1 MGNADE
7 TARGAGQGGGAS
19 PGAAAADSAATD
31 PAATGAP
38 AAAAAAADEAASAD
52 DAALARTRAAI
63 DAVDAE
69 IVALLA
75 RRRALVAEVV
85 EWKRAHGQPVYHPA
99 REEDL
104 IWQRR
109 RQARAAGLS
118 PDLVEDVFRRI
129 LRESRVAQSESLSG
143 HALRPGATV
152 LVVGGGGGMGGFFRR
167 RFESAGYVVH
177 VLERDDWP
185 AVDRLAAGAA
195 LALLAVPIEVT
206 PAAARRLGPHLP
218 PDCVLADVTSVKS
231 AALEAMLAAHPGPVV
246 GLHPMFG
253 PSTSTL
259 DKQIV
264 VVTAGRDDPA
274 CGWVTDQLA
283 AWGAVVVPATAAE
296 HDDVMTVVQGLRHFA
311 TFAFGQFLHRRGVD
325 LGRSLE
331 VSAPIYRLELGMVG
345 RLFAQDPR
353 LYAEIILATP
363 ERRAV
368 LEAFIDSV
376 SANRE
381 LLRAGDK
388 DAFCR
393 AFEAIAAWF
402 GPFADQAIRESNYL
416 IDKLVER
423 F

>member
-1 MGNADE
+1 MGTTE
-7 TARGAGQGGGAS
+7 REQPGQAGQGG
-19 PGAAAADSAATD
+19 
-31 PAATGAP
+31 
-38 AAAAAAADEAASAD
+38 DE
-52 DAALARTRAAI
+52 ALARARARI
-63 DAVDAE
+63 DALDAE

-75 RRRALVAEVV
+75 RRRTLVDEVV
-85 EWKRAHGQPVYHPA
+85 QWKRAHGQPVYHPA

-104 IWQRR
+104 ISQRR
-109 RQARAAGLS
+109 SQARAAGLS

-129 LRESRVAQSESLSG
+129 LRESRVAQSETLSG
-143 HALRPGATV
+143 HALRPGAAV
-152 LVVGGGGGMGGFFRR
+152 LVVGGGGGMGGFFLR
-167 RFESAGYVVH
+167 RFEAAGYQVR
-177 VLERDDWP
+177 VLEREDWP
-185 AVDRLAAGAA
+185 RVAALAAGAD
-195 LALLAVPIEVT
+195 LAVLAVPIEVT
-206 PAAARRLGPHLP
+206 PTAARLLGPHLP
-218 PDCVLADVTSVKS
+218 ESCVLADVTSVKS
-231 AALEAMLAAHPGPVV
+231 AALAAMLEAHPGPVV

-253 PSTSTL
+253 PATSTL

-264 VVTAGRDDPA
+264 VATAGRDEPA
-274 CGWVTDQLA
+274 CRWVTDQLA
-283 AWGAVVVPATAAE
+283 AWGAVVVPVAAAE

-311 TFAFGQFLHRRGVD
+311 TFAFGQFLHRQGVD

-368 LEAFIDSV
+368 LEAFVDSV
-376 SANRE
+376 ASNRD

-388 DAFCR
+388 DAFCA
-393 AFEAIAAWF
+393 AFQAIAAWF